1 MADIPKRRIKIR
13 PGFEKIGR
21 NYVKVAPKAEPKK
34 AETSDE
40 SIGLHAQL
48 LKHRDLHTNPPK
60 IRFEN
65 GESVAITPNDRNKM
79 LTYFDSLKG
88 PGIPPSKRE
97 KTIRHASRSHRNF
110 IKHLDGTYKE
120 EERNPM
126 SAVKIDEAKMPH
138 PSQEAMDRYM
148 DPAHGGPHAGYHFE
162 LPGQIKAGPKL
173 ESKSPRWLHHAYGD
187 NKDSSGH
194 GFALSMA
201 QGSGDNDEDT
211 KGEIACAK
219 LARKAIHDHVKER
232 FGKEAAEKMHKGDSS
247 WIPSKKNE
255 KIVDNLKKAV
265 EEGTLSQNDFDSLI
279 EKMDEEVE
287 QVQEKA
293 LSDKQKKIAA
303 IAGDKDKIDAEDLKA
318 LRSGKKTV
326 KEEKENE
333 PKVSAYTESSRFRGV
348 ESSIRDVMSKN
359 LNLRQM
365 AKEEEFKRNK

>member
-1 MADIPKRRIKIR
+1 MAGRPKLRIKK
-13 PGFEKIGR
+13 GFQKVGGK
-21 NYVKVAPKAEPKK
+21 YVQAAPKAEPKK
-34 AETSDE
+34 PETSDE

-60 IRFEN
+60 IKFEN

-79 LTYFDSLKG
+79 LSHFDSLKG

-97 KTIRHASRSHRNF
+97 KIIAHASASHENF
-110 IKHLDGTYKE
+110 KQHLDGTYKE
-120 EERNPM
+120 KEKHPM
-126 SAVKIDEAKMPH
+126 SAVRE
-138 PSQEAMDRYM
+138 
-148 DPAHGGPHAGYHFE
+148 
-162 LPGQIKAGPKL
+162 
-173 ESKSPRWLHHAYGD
+173 
-187 NKDSSGH
+187 
-194 GFALSMA
+194 
-201 QGSGDNDEDT
+201 
-211 KGEIACAK
+211 EIIA
-219 LARKAIHDHVKER
+219 
-232 FGKEAAEKMHKGDSS
+232 
-247 WIPSKKNE
+247 
-255 KIVDNLKKAV
+255 NLKKAV
-265 EEGTLSQNDFDSLI
+265 EEGTISQNDFDSLV

-287 QVQEKA
+287 KVEEKA